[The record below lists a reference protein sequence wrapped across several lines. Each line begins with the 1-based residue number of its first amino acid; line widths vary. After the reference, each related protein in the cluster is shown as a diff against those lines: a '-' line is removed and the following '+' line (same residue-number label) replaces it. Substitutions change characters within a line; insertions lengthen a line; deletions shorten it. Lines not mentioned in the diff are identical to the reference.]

1 MLLSLAFNYNFMLKQ
16 KNLDN
21 LNLAW
26 ETICTK
32 LNEEGK
38 DFHTVSN
45 RPIGKERWFH
55 ASVYHNRIFIER
67 AKDTSKN
74 SKITMRYPIR
84 QQEFNLLANY
94 YNNYAENN
102 SNEIRK
108 TDSHMSSYIITLIS
122 ELL

>member
-1 MLLSLAFNYNFMLKQ
+1 MLKQ

-21 LNLAW
+21 LQISW
-26 ETICTK
+26 ETICSK
-32 LNEEGK
+32 LNKEGK

-45 RPIGKERWFH
+45 RPISKERWFH
-55 ASVYHNRIFIER
+55 ASVYDNRIFIER
-67 AKDTSKN
+67 AKDMSKN
-74 SKITMRYPIR
+74 SKINMRYPIR
-84 QQEFNLLANY
+84 QQEFDFIANF
-94 YNNYAENN
+94 YNNYAKNN